1 MRINLVLGDGLGYLC
16 RAMRSLIVPVFIVF
30 NPGLSSVQILHVEG
44 VLAPK
49 FRKLV
54 VQVLDHEWVD
64 VLRRLRGNETDAEL
78 A

>member
-1 MRINLVLGDGLGYLC
+1 MRINLVLGYGLGYLC
-16 RAMRSLIVPVFIVF
+16 RAMRSLIVPVFIVLD
-30 NPGLSSVQILHVEG
+30 PGLSSVQILHVEG

-64 VLRRLRGNETDAEL
+64 VLRCLRGNETDAEL